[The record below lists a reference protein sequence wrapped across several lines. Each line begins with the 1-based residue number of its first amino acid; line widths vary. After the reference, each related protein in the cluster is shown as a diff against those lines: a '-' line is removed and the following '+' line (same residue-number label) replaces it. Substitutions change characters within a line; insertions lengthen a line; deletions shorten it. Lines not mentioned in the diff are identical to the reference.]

1 LKKKN
6 RKLPDSV
13 VFNQETGVFDAFLK
27 PYPTSLSSPS
37 FQIDDIDKFK
47 GGAVSK
53 AAKKFNKRAEE
64 IKEQIR
70 DLYSEY
76 SDNQMIWSSKISF
89 EPYIGIEIYLYVGN
103 KEKTFA
109 SIISPE
115 EWGNKFECLGR
126 FKLDT
131 DYSWKRI

>member
-1 LKKKN
+1 MEKKN

-13 VFNQETGVFDAFLK
+13 VFNPDTGIFDAFSK
-27 PYPTSLSSPS
+27 PYPTSLGAPS
-37 FQIDDIDKFK
+37 FQIDDISKFK

-64 IKEQIR
+64 IREQIS

-76 SDNQMIWSSKISF
+76 ADNQMIWSSKISF
-89 EPYIGIEIYLYVGN
+89 EPYIGIEIYLYVN
-103 KEKTFA
+103 DSEKTFA

-115 EWGNKFECLGR
+115 EWDNKFECLGR